1 MAFNWHH
8 RRRTPPTVT
17 SLGLSWIFFFE
28 YQPERRYAV
37 AMDERPDSP
46 KPDSPWR
53 LNPSR
58 ILILILGALV
68 LVYVVSSMMGGLG
81 NYELLKQA
89 ATEAKPA
96 S

>member
-1 MAFNWHH
+1 MGAFKD
-8 RRRTPPTVT
+8 
-17 SLGLSWIFFFE
+17 FFFE
-28 YQPERRYAV
+28 CQPERRYAG
-37 AMDERPDSP
+37 AMDEKPDSP

-53 LNPSR
+53 LNPAR

-68 LVYVVSSMMGGLG
+68 LVYVVSSVMGGLG

-89 ATEAKPA
+89 ATEAKPP

>member
-1 MAFNWHH
+1 MSDP
-8 RRRTPPTVT
+8 TPP
-17 SLGLSWIFFFE
+17 
-28 YQPERRYAV
+28 Q
-37 AMDERPDSP
+37 

-53 LNPSR
+53 LNPAR
-58 ILILILGALV
+58 IVILILGALV
-68 LVYVVSSMMGGLG
+68 LIYVISSMMGGLG